1 MADKSEKYPQRTDD
15 QKVLDQTAKDGLG
28 LTVFISDL
36 EDACQKGNPI
46 EMEQEAARLQWVN
59 ETGLGGLEVLIE
71 VALQG
76 FDRLG
81 LFAYHLQRANAFQQ
95 NKENTWIY
103 TRCLLKEIC
112 KASLPEPHD
121 KVEHELWV
129 MDQVSGNISQLNKMA
144 AARRLWEGD
153 YVRIDGYRRE
163 LSHWFSLL
171 DEGAEKVD
179 GKKIMNGLGDYVNNG
194 GNFFIQMAEDLQ
206 DQSNWEEKTIQ
217 LEALRYFIKNA
228 TKQGQAVI
236 SMHLKELI

>member
-1 MADKSEKYPQRTDD
+1 
-15 QKVLDQTAKDGLG
+15 
-28 LTVFISDL
+28 
-36 EDACQKGNPI
+36 
-46 EMEQEAARLQWVN
+46 
-59 ETGLGGLEVLIE
+59 
-71 VALQG
+71 
-76 FDRLG
+76 
-81 LFAYHLQRANAFQQ
+81 
-95 NKENTWIY
+95 
-103 TRCLLKEIC
+103 
-112 KASLPEPHD
+112 
-121 KVEHELWV
+121 
-129 MDQVSGNISQLNKMA
+129 MDQVLGDISQLNKMA

-236 SMHLKELI
+236 SIHLKELI